1 MQNQTLQSIFVLLN
15 KKRGKCVLKTDR
27 VKPTMKSHE
36 FEEKLQKAT
45 KPTKYQNILF
55 NRNEMNRVLAF
66 S

>member
-36 FEEKLQKAT
+36 FEEKLQKE
-45 KPTKYQNILF
+45 PNQQNIKIFYLT
-55 NRNEMNRVLAF
+55 EMK
-66 S
+66 